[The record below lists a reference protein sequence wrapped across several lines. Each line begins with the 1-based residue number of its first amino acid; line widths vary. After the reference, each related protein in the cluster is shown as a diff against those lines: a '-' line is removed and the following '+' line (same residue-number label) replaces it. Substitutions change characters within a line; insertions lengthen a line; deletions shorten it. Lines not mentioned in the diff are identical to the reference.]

1 MALPKYID
9 EYTPPKSEPRR
20 EGERYSNYE
29 CSEYKPFTM
38 QERSDFYD
46 MMTPHWSNQ
55 MAKQYNKDMQEGL
68 NGTNAKDINDAV
80 NPAHYKGI
88 VPGYEYFDIM
98 DYMLE
103 GWEGAEAHA
112 LGNGLKYLMRLN
124 KKDNNVQELGKLSG
138 TLTV

>member
-9 EYTPPKSEPRR
+9 
-20 EGERYSNYE
+20 
-29 CSEYKPFTM
+29 EYKPFTM

-55 MAKQYNKDMQEGL
+55 MAKQYNKDMGEEMLERYAKQEAQY
-68 NGTNAKDINDAV
+68 NPKPVDAI

-124 KKDNNVQELGKLSG
+124 KKDNNVQELGKAIWYLPPY
-138 TLTV
+138 LLY